1 MFDGTVKPKSVFKRS
16 PFIYEILKNKILF
29 LMILPGVV
37 LLFLFNYLPMF
48 GLIIAF
54 KNINFSTGI
63 LRSPWYGFK
72 NFEFFIKTPYAVN
85 ITRNTI
91 LYNLTFIIV
100 GTIVAVTVAIALN
113 ELRNRKLAR
122 FYQSVIFLPY
132 FLSWVVISYLV
143 FSFLSV
149 DMGFVNNYVL
159 KLFGISPIAWYGDT
173 TYWPY
178 ILTLCHLWKYTGYD
192 SVIYLATIVALNP
205 EYYEAAVIDGAS
217 KFQQITKVTIPLISP
232 VIIIMVMLGIGR
244 IFFAD
249 FGLFFQVPMNTGSL
263 FDVTNVLDTY
273 IYRTLVNSGDIGMAS
288 AAGLYQSVVGFV
300 IVLASNIAVRK
311 YDSSKALF

>member
-1 MFDGTVKPKSVFKRS
+1 MDKEIVKSKGFIKRTAFMHEIFKNRA
-16 PFIYEILKNKILF
+16 LF
-29 LMILPGVV
+29 LMVLPGI
-37 LLFLFNYLPMF
+37 LLLLLFNYLPML

-54 KNINFSTGI
+54 KNVNFTKGI
-63 LRSPWYGFK
+63 LGSDWYGFK
-72 NFEFFIKTPYAVN
+72 NFEFFINTPYAFN
-85 ITRNTI
+85 ITKNTI
-91 LYNLTFIIV
+91 LYNAVFIIL
-100 GTIVAVTVAIALN
+100 GTVVAVLVAIALN
-113 ELRNRKLAR
+113 ELRNRRLAK

-143 FSFLSV
+143 FAFLSV
-149 DMGFVNNYVL
+149 DMGFVNNYLL
-159 KLFGISPIAWYGDT
+159 KPLGIAPVSWYGDT
-173 TYWPY
+173 VYWPY
-178 ILTLCHLWKYTGYD
+178 ILTLCNLWKYTGYD
-192 SVIYLATIVALNP
+192 SVIYLASIVALNP
-205 EYYEAAVIDGAS
+205 EYYEAAMIDGAS
-217 KFQQITKVTIPLISP
+217 KFQQMTKVTIPLISP

-249 FGLFFQVPMNTGSL
+249 FGLFFQVPLNTGSL

-300 IVLASNIAVRK
+300 VVLTSNILIKR